1 MSRSIIEKIWDRHV
15 VESSGEYPDI
25 FSIDFMLMHEVTS
38 AQALDVLRARGLS
51 VFDPRRVMATPD
63 HSIPTRHDRFVVYD
77 DEARI
82 QLQALRDNCKEF
94 GVPLYDMES
103 GFQGIVHV
111 IGPELGVIQPG
122 MTVVCGDSHTST
134 HGAFGAIAFGIG
146 TTEVGHVLATSTIFQ
161 ERPKTMK
168 VELNG
173 TLRRGV
179 YSKDVI
185 LAVIAAIGTNGAAG
199 HIIEY
204 TGSLISSLSM
214 EERMTICNM
223 SIECGARAG
232 IMAPDETTYRYLKG
246 RACAPSGENWGKAV
260 SYWSSLVSDSDARY
274 DRTFTLDVSTL
285 EPMVTWGTT
294 PEEGISISSSIPRC
308 SSMEGRKR
316 ELAVRSL
323 SYMGLNEGEKIEGT
337 PIDWAFIG
345 ACTNGRI
352 EDLRIAAT
360 ILRGNKVAPGVQ
372 FYIVPGSEQV
382 RAQAEREGL
391 AEIFAEAGVSFR
403 NPGCSMCVGMNE
415 DRVPSGKRCIS
426 ATNRNFIGRQ
436 GTGSRTHLASP
447 ATVAASAIAGYITS
461 PIKVL

>member
-15 VESSGEYPDI
+15 VETSQEYPDI
-25 FSIDFMLMHEVTS
+25 FAIDFMLMHEVTS
-38 AQALDVLRARGLS
+38 AQAFNVLRARGLP
-51 VFDPRRVMATPD
+51 VFDPRRVIATPD
-63 HSIPTRHDRFVVYD
+63 HSIPTRHDRFLVYD
-77 DEARI
+77 NDARI

-94 GVPLYDMES
+94 GVPLYDIES
-103 GFQGIVHV
+103 GYQGIVHV

-146 TTEVGHVLATSTIFQ
+146 TTEVGHVLATGTLFQ
-161 ERPKTMK
+161 KRPKTMK
-168 VELNG
+168 IELNG
-173 TLRRGV
+173 VLQPGV

-185 LAVIAAIGTNGAAG
+185 LALIAAIGTNGATG

-246 RACAPSGENWGKAV
+246 RPCAPKEEDWERAV
-260 SYWSSLVSDSDARY
+260 SYWSSLASDVDAEY
-274 DRTFTLDVSTL
+274 DRTFTLEVSSL
-285 EPMVTWGTT
+285 KPMVTWGTT
-294 PEEGISISSSIPRC
+294 PEEGISITSAIPFL

-316 ELAVRSL
+316 ELAERSL
-323 SYMGLNEGEKIEGT
+323 SYMELAEGEKIEGV
-337 PIDWAFIG
+337 PVDWAFIG

-352 EDLRIAAT
+352 EDLRIAAG
-360 ILRGNKVAPGVQ
+360 ILKGKKVAPGVQ
-372 FYIVPGSEQV
+372 FYIVPGSEKV

-391 AEIFAEAGVSFR
+391 AEIFAQAGVSFR
-403 NPGCSMCVGMNE
+403 NPGCSMCVGMND

-447 ATVAASAIAGYITS
+447 ATVAASAIAGCITS
-461 PIKVL
+461 PM